1 MLFRLTAR
9 RSLPRMT
16 DEIIEIVGFVLILAV
31 IIRVVLDMD
40 NRR

>member
-1 MLFRLTAR
+1 
-9 RSLPRMT
+9 MT

-40 NRR
+40 NRK